1 MISEKEQLE
10 RIDRCFTDFSLILP
24 VYSEEQRRIV
34 RMTLKEDVAI
44 LIPAWFRD
52 LAIVCKLHRKE
63 FLDYAIF
70 IRDSLDYILGDTDNY
85 NEPEFDLELRQKL
98 DKELEIMRINA
109 ENKATKELKPYV
121 K

>member
-34 RMTLKEDVAI
+34 RMTLKEDVAV

-52 LAIVCKLHRKE
+52 LAVVCKLHRKE

-109 ENKATKELKPYV
+109 EKKATKELKPYV

>member
-1 MISEKEQLE
+1 MISENEQLE
-10 RIDRCFTDFSLILP
+10 RIERCFTDFSLILP
-24 VYSEEQRRIV
+24 VYSEEQRRII

-52 LAIVCKLHRKE
+52 LAVICKLHREE
-63 FLDYAIF
+63 FLEYAIY

-85 NEPEFDLELRQKL
+85 NEPEFDAELREKL
-98 DKELEIMRINA
+98 DKELEIFRIIA
-109 ENKATKELKPYV
+109 LKKAKKELQPTV